1 LKVGGLLNHLKS
13 RVFNLALSR
22 CRCVDVPGLRPHAM
36 GIDSSTAM
44 MEFVAAFMRH
54 PKACVALADSGKLGA
69 QAGQLVDLR
78 PIPTHLAFRA

>member
-1 LKVGGLLNHLKS
+1 
-13 RVFNLALSR
+13 
-22 CRCVDVPGLRPHAM
+22 M